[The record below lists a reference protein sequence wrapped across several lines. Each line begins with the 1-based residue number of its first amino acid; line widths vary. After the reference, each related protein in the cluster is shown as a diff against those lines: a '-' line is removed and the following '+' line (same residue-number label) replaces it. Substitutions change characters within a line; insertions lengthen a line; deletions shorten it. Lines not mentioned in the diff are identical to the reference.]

1 MTEKKMLIMDPA
13 DNVGVLLED
22 AAAGDVCSNGDI
34 RVIALEDIEFC
45 HKIALCDLQSEE
57 NAIKYGQKI
66 GYISSFT
73 KKGQWVH
80 RHNLLSE
87 RGR

>member
-34 RVIALEDIEFC
+34 RG
-45 HKIALCDLQSEE
+45 E